1 MIQNYFSN
9 GEKWNVMIDYI
20 NENEPLGTAGSL
32 SLIFP
37 KPQLP
42 FVVSNCDIISDLDYG
57 ELLNFHKKHNAEA
70 TMAVRIH
77 EWENPYG
84 VVRTKGIDI
93 IDFEEKPVVRSNIN
107 AGAYV
112 LEPSAIDV
120 IKKNENFDMP
130 NLFERLKEKNSK
142 TIVYPVHEPWLDIG
156 RLEDY
161 YKAK

>member
-32 SLIFP
+32 TLIFP
-37 KPQLP
+37 KPRLP
-42 FVVSNCDIISDLDYG
+42 FVVSNCDIISDLNYL
-57 ELLNFHKKHNAEA
+57 ELLNFHNKHNAEA

-130 NLFERLKEKNSK
+130 NLFKRLKEKNSK